1 MSDTPTTL
9 QRMKELRQM
18 WRDNNFFFTP
28 EQQEAYEVLS
38 ARRKERVLELY
49 KEGRVWVGPSE
60 AGKTVEEIE
69 E

>member
-38 ARRKERVLELY
+38 ARRKERVSELI
-49 KEGRVWVGPSE
+49 KDGRMWIGPSE

>member
-1 MSDTPTTL
+1 
-9 QRMKELRQM
+9 MKELRQM

-49 KEGRVWVGPSE
+49 KEGRVWSGPSE
-60 AGKTVEEIE
+60 AGKPLEE
-69 E
+69 

>member
-1 MSDTPTTL
+1 
-9 QRMKELRQM
+9 M

-38 ARRKERVLELY
+38 ARRKERVSELI
-49 KEGRVWVGPSE
+49 KDGRMWIGPSE
-60 AGKTVEEIE
+60 AGKTLEEIE